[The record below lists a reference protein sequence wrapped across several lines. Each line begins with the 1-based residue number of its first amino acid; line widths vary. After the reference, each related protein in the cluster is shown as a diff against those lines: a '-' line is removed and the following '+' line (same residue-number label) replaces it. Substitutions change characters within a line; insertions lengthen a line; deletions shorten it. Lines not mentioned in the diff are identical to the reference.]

1 MESDKLQELWNQQGG
16 KMPSFTPDDI
26 LLKAKKQRRGQ
37 YISILVLMLTV
48 VILSVYAFLYAFN
61 QWNSF
66 NLGLLLMISSLV
78 LRVIIELLS
87 IYRKESRLI
96 AMDHNSYHAYLKKYY
111 GIRRVI
117 NYLITPVCIITYIIG
132 YTLLLPYFKEYFSQ
146 GFYTYIQVSGA
157 VSIGGIIVLILYS
170 IVKEE
175 RLLKQLQSSKKK
187 SK

>member
-16 KMPSFTPDDI
+16 KMPSFTPQDI
-26 LLKAKKQRRGQ
+26 LQKAKKQRKGQ
-37 YISILVLMLTV
+37 YISITVLVLTV
-48 VILSVYAFLYAFN
+48 LVLSVYTWLYAFN

-78 LRVIIELLS
+78 VRVIIELLS
-87 IYRKESRLI
+87 IYRKESRLVS
-96 AMDHNSYHAYLKKYY
+96 MDHKSYHAYLKKYY
-111 GIRRVI
+111 GIRRIV
-117 NYLITPVCIITYIIG
+117 NYLVTPVCVITYIIG

-157 VSIGGIIVLILYS
+157 VSIGGIIILILYS

-175 RLLKQLQSSKKK
+175 RLLKQLQSK
-187 SK
+187 